1 MRLLLDSCV
10 SGALK
15 RPLTDAGHD
24 VIWSGDWTNDPGDEE
39 ILARAHTERRVLVT
53 LDKDFGELAI
63 VRGIP
68 HSGLVRLAGI
78 RLAAQADAIK
88 RVLVLYGDQLSE
100 AAVVT
105 VEPARVRVRSA
116 SADSDKD
123 ILNRN

>member
-1 MRLLLDSCV
+1 LRLLLDSCV

-15 RPLTDAGHD
+15 SPLIDAGHD
-24 VIWSGDWTNDPGDEE
+24 VIWSGDWPKDPGDEE
-39 ILARAHTERRVLVT
+39 ILARAHAERRVLIT

-88 RVLVLYGDQLSE
+88 RVLELYGDQLTE
-100 AAVVT
+100 ATVVT
-105 VEPARVRVRSA
+105 VEPGRVRVRSA
-116 SADSDKD
+116 IAGGG
-123 ILNRN
+123 